1 MIARSFAALIML
13 ALTVPA
19 DAQDPTP
26 RMRPAPP
33 NYSQFL
39 GDRDFQLFRQGLD
52 AAEDE
57 DFAALRAARDELTD
71 SAARNVLLWLIA
83 LNDPRATF
91 MELDMALGE
100 LEDWPRDS
108 FIRSEAESKISTSG
122 LSAPFIISWFE
133 SNPPTTGRGHIAY
146 AEALLEEGRTE
157 EGEDMLRE
165 TWRSR
170 SLPLPIQRDVYR
182 THQSRLTQ
190 DDHVARVD
198 YLIWSNQRTA
208 ARRVA
213 GLLTGAERNL
223 ADARL
228 RLAGRQ
234 SGVDRA
240 VQRVPSS
247 MMNDPGLVFERAR
260 WRRRSGMRDT
270 VLPLLLQLPDQHTDL
285 NALDLMWTERK
296 LMILTLVRDREYET
310 AYELARAHG
319 MERGADFADA
329 EFMAGWLALVHLDD
343 APAAMQH
350 FTTLHDNVSTTVSL
364 SRARYWMA
372 RAADAL
378 GDPQLAAQ
386 YYEDAGEHSTAYYGQ
401 LALAQLQGDQAE
413 LAFEADPVPTA
424 ETRQRFESRPMVQAM
439 RRIAE
444 QGEDYYYRLFS
455 YRMDDMME
463 DPEEAVLLA
472 RLSQEYLY
480 TRQAVRAAKAARQ
493 RGVILPQSAYP
504 TISLPEQ
511 TSGLRP
517 DDAVVHSII
526 RQETEFWQ
534 HAVSGAGARGMMQMM
549 PATARD
555 TARSIGEP
563 YRYNWLTDDL
573 DYNLTL
579 GMHHLGEVLED
590 YDGSYV
596 MALAAYNAGGH
607 RVRRWV
613 EDYGDPR
620 DPDVD
625 PIDWVE
631 SIPFSETRNYVMR
644 VLENMQVYRTRL
656 NGDAPVPLGIE
667 DDLNAGSPAPSTG
680 N

>member
-1 MIARSFAALIML
+1 MIARSVTALIML
-13 ALTVPA
+13 ALVTPA
-19 DAQDPTP
+19 YAQVPTP
-26 RMRPAPP
+26 RQRPAIE
-33 NYSQFL
+33 NHSQYL
-39 GDRDFQLFRQGLD
+39 GDQDFHAFRAGLD

-57 DFAALRAARDELTD
+57 DFDEVRAIRSQLTD
-71 SAARNVLLWLIA
+71 SAARNVLTWLIA
-83 LNDPRATF
+83 LNDPRTSF
-91 MELDMALGE
+91 LELDQAMGE
-100 LEDWPRDS
+100 LEDWPRDNT
-108 FIRSEAESKISTSG
+108 IRAEAESKISTAG
-122 LSAPFIISWFE
+122 LSAPYIVNWFE
-133 SNPPTTGRGHIAY
+133 ANPPSTGRGYVAQ
-146 AEALLEEGRTE
+146 AEALIAVGRID
-157 EGEDMLRE
+157 EGEAVLRN
-165 TWRSR
+165 TWRTR
-170 SLPLPIQRDVYR
+170 FLPLTVQRDVYR
-182 THQSRLTQ
+182 THGARLDQ
-190 DDHVARVD
+190 DDHMARVD

-208 ARRVA
+208 AQRVTA
-213 GLLTGAERNL
+213 LLTGPERSL

-240 VQRVPSS
+240 VDRVPVS
-247 MMNDPGLVFERAR
+247 MRNDPGLVFERAR
-260 WRRRSGMRDT
+260 WRRRSGMRDS
-270 VLPLLLQLPDQHTDL
+270 VLPLLLQLPDDHTDI

-296 LMILTLVRDREYET
+296 LMILTLIRDRDYAT
-310 AYELARAHG
+310 AYQLAQAHG
-319 MERGADFADA
+319 MESGADFADA
-329 EFMAGWLALVHLDD
+329 EFMAGWLALVHLDE
-343 APAAMQH
+343 APAAMTH
-350 FTTLHDNVSTTVSL
+350 FRTLHDNVSTPVSV
-364 SRARYWMA
+364 SRAQYWMA

-386 YYEDAGEHSTAYYGQ
+386 HYQAAGDHSTAYYGQ
-401 LALAQLQGDQAE
+401 LALAQIAGENAQ
-413 LAFEADPVPTA
+413 LAFEADPIPGA
-424 ETRQRFESRPMVQAM
+424 QARQRFEARPMIQAM
-439 RRIAE
+439 RLLAE

-455 YRMDDMME
+455 YRMDDRMD

-472 RLSQEYLY
+472 QLASEYLY

-493 RGVILPQSAYP
+493 RGMVLPQSAYP
-504 TISLPEQ
+504 TINLPAQ
-511 TSGLRP
+511 TAGDQP
-517 DDAVVHSII
+517 NAEIVHSVI
-526 RQETEFWQ
+526 RQETEFSQ

-549 PATARD
+549 PATARQ

-563 YRYNWLTDDL
+563 YRFSWLTDDL

-579 GMHHLGEVLED
+579 GMHHLNEVLVQ

-607 RVRRWV
+607 RVSRWV

-656 NGDAPVPLGIE
+656 ADDAAVPLLIE
-667 DDLNAGSPAPSTG
+667 DDLNAGSPG